1 MQHSVAIKDKSE
13 CCGCGACAAICPKSC
28 ISMSADQEGF
38 KYPSVDT
45 EICINCGLCMRVCPF
60 ERVKKHIPNKVYAAK
75 ARNNEIQYKSSSGG
89 AFEILA
95 SYLLENGYSI
105 YGAAYSKDFSAVS
118 HILIEDKEDLQKLRG
133 SKYVQSDITDLFKDI
148 RRKLDDG
155 ARILFSGTGCQT
167 ASLKSFLQK
176 DYENLVTVDILC
188 HGVPSP
194 ILFNEYVKCIRQN
207 YGNIISMNM
216 KDKTNGWGHQK
227 LRISAEKKIPE
238 HIQGL
243 WYSIF
248 YSRVA
253 LRSSCYKCPYM
264 DISRPGD
271 ISLGDYWGIEN
282 IDKEFY
288 DKRGVSLVLLNTAKG
303 EDLFNDIVNRF
314 NLLET
319 DIEKCMQPVLS
330 GPQPQPEWRHSFWDS
345 YYQNG
350 FKETAYRIW
359 GVAFGN
365 IYQYKL
371 LRLIKRL
378 SGR

>member
-1 MQHSVAIKDKSE
+1 
-13 CCGCGACAAICPKSC
+13 
-28 ISMSADQEGF
+28 MSADKEGF
-38 KYPSVDT
+38 KYPSVDAN
-45 EICINCGLCMRVCPF
+45 ICIDCGRCMKVCPW
-60 ERVKKHIPNKVYAAK
+60 ENEQKNLTKKVYAAK
-75 ARNNEIQYKSSSGG
+75 ARENAIQYCSSSGG
-89 AFEILA
+89 AFEIIA
-95 SYLLENGYSI
+95 SYLIEKGYI
-105 YGAAYSKDFSAVS
+105 VYGAAYSKDFSSVA
-118 HILIEDKEDLQKLRG
+118 HILIDTKKDLQKLKG
-133 SKYVQSDITDLFKDI
+133 SKYVQSDISKHFEDI
-148 RRKLDDG
+148 RAKLNEG
-155 ARILFSGTGCQT
+155 VNILFSGTGCQV
-167 ASLKSFLQK
+167 AALKSFLGREYK
-176 DYENLVTVDILC
+176 NLITVDILC

-194 ILFNEYVKCIRQN
+194 ILFNEYVKCIRHN

-253 LRSSCYKCPYM
+253 LRPSCYKCPYM

-282 IDKEFY
+282 IDKEFF
-288 DKRGVSLVLLNTAKG
+288 DKKGVSLVLLNTAKG
-303 EDLFNDIVNRF
+303 EKLFNNIVNRF

-319 DIEKCMQPVLS
+319 DIDKCMQPVLS
-330 GPQPQPEWRHSFWDS
+330 GPQPQPGWRDSFWDS

-371 LRLIKRL
+371 LRLIKKL